1 MSLQQT
7 GAVVCRGVLLL
18 SLAGIC
24 SGMVA
29 VAQARSDAR
38 AGICQREGA
47 AIAGVTPVRVGKSTR
62 APKKTHHVNPRLPA
76 LPAGTRASG
85 IWAGEV
91 LLDAKGHV
99 ARVWVTREVKLTPA
113 FPPFNQA
120 VVDAV
125 RAWRF
130 EPVSVNGTSMPACLP
145 VTVTI
150 DWS

>member
-1 MSLQQT
+1 MHGGL
-7 GAVVCRGVLLL
+7 LLL
-18 SLAGIC
+18 SLAEIC
-24 SGMVA
+24 SGTVA

-47 AIAGVTPVRVGKSTR
+47 AIVGVVPVRVGKTVR
-62 APKKTHHVNPRLPA
+62 TPKKTHDVAPRFPA
-76 LPAGTRASG
+76 LPEGTRGSG

-99 ARVWVTREVKLTPA
+99 ARVWATREVTLTPA

-120 VVDAV
+120 VVDAI
-125 RAWRF
+125 RAWQF
-130 EPVSVNGTSMPACLP
+130 EPVPVKGKPMPACMT